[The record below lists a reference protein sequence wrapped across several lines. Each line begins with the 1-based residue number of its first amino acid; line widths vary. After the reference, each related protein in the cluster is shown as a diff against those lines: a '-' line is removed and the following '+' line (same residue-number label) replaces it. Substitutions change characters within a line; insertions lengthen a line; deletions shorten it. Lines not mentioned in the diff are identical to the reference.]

1 MNARILAILRLLALM
16 LLRYGVHGAVG
27 IVFPGYAR
35 RTRGAVHRRNAQSF
49 RQTATDLRGILIKVG
64 QFLSARVDILPD
76 EFTRE
81 LSELQDRVPPLDYEP
96 IRLEVATELGQDP
109 EQIFSSLARIPMA
122 AASLGQVHE
131 AVLPD
136 GQRVAVKVQ
145 YPGITD
151 IVNTD
156 LQALRWVT
164 RILQWWV
171 PTVRFDLLYQE
182 FSINIRLEL
191 DYLHEARSAELFRS
205 NFANDPR
212 VIAPRVF
219 WEYTTQRVLTLEFVD
234 GIKIT
239 NVSELE
245 AKGVQLPA
253 VARLVVE
260 VYMIQLLRH
269 RLFHGDPHPGN
280 LFIQPHPEGP
290 RLVFVDFGLMQPMSP
305 SLYRAVK
312 RSMQAIVERD
322 MAGIVRGM
330 KDLGFVLRTA
340 RTRDIEQVVA
350 FLMSEY
356 RDRPP
361 RELRELTLDD
371 IARDIRELFRVY
383 PYLQLPNNFII
394 VGRTA
399 GMLSG
404 LNAQLDP
411 DLNLVQLAAPY
422 VKEFFRAE
430 ESAADTLLDKA
441 MVWGRSLLQ
450 LPRLLELH
458 LATARREDLRGSE
471 WVDEVQPFF
480 DRLYRLLYRGIL
492 SIVAVLALG
501 FWIWLRGPA
510 QEDWVLLLG
519 LVGAAAGVLLLLS
532 LVRGVWRA

>member
-1 MNARILAILRLLALM
+1 ME
-16 LLRYGVHGAVG
+16 
-27 IVFPGYAR
+27 
-35 RTRGAVHRRNAQSF
+35 
-49 RQTATDLRGILIKVG
+49 LRGVLIKVG

-76 EFTRE
+76 EFTQE
-81 LSELQDRVPPLDYEP
+81 LSELQDRVPPLEYEP
-96 IRLEVATELGQDP
+96 VRLQLAAELGQDP
-109 EQIFSSLARIPMA
+109 DQIFSTFARIPMA

-145 YPGITD
+145 YPGITE

-164 RILQWWV
+164 RIVQWWI
-171 PTVRFDLLYQE
+171 PTIRFDLLYEE
-182 FSINIRLEL
+182 FCTNIRLEL
-191 DYLHEARSAELFRS
+191 DYLHEARSAELFRT

-212 VIAPRVF
+212 VVAPRVF
-219 WEYTTQRVLTLEFVD
+219 WEYSTPRVLTLEFVE

-239 NVSELE
+239 NVVELE

-280 LFIQPHPEGP
+280 LFVQPHPEGP

-305 SLYRAVK
+305 SLSRAVK

-340 RTRDIEQVVA
+340 RTRDIEQVVS
-350 FLMSEY
+350 FMMSEY

-361 RELRELTLDD
+361 RELRELTLED
-371 IARDIRELFRVY
+371 IARDLRELFRVY

-411 DLNLVQLAAPY
+411 DLNIIQLAAPH

-430 ESAADTLLDKA
+430 ESTADTLMEKA
-441 MVWGRSLLQ
+441 MAWGQSVLQ

-458 LATARREDLRGSE
+458 LSTSSREELRASE
-471 WVDEVQPFF
+471 WAEEVQPFF
-480 DRLYRLLYRGIL
+480 EKLYRLLYRGIL
-492 SIVAVLALG
+492 TIVAVAALG
-501 FWIWLRGPA
+501 LWIWLRGPA
-510 QEDWVLLLG
+510 EQDWTMVLEVVG
-519 LVGAAAGVLLLLS
+519 LAAGVMLLVSLL
-532 LVRGVWRA
+532 RGVWRA

>member
-1 MNARILAILRLLALM
+1 MN
-16 LLRYGVHGAVG
+16 
-27 IVFPGYAR
+27 
-35 RTRGAVHRRNAQSF
+35 
-49 RQTATDLRGILIKVG
+49 LRGILIKVG

-76 EFTRE
+76 EFTQE
-81 LSELQDRVPPLDYEP
+81 LAQLQDRVPPLDYEP
-96 IRLEVATELGQDP
+96 IRLQLAAELGQDP
-109 EQIFSSLARIPMA
+109 DQIFSTFATTPMA

-131 AVLPD
+131 ALLPD

-151 IVNTD
+151 VVNTD

-164 RILQWWV
+164 RILQWWI
-171 PTVRFDLLYQE
+171 PTVRFDLLYEE
-182 FSINIRLEL
+182 FCTNIRLEL
-191 DYLHEARSAELFRS
+191 DYLHEARSAELFRT
-205 NFANDPR
+205 NFANDAR

-219 WEYTTQRVLTLEFVD
+219 WEYTTARILTLEFVD

-245 AKGVQLPA
+245 AKGVQLPS

-280 LFIQPHPEGP
+280 LFVQPHPDGP

-305 SLYRAVK
+305 SLSRAVK

-330 KDLGFVLRTA
+330 KDLGFVLRSA
-340 RTRDIEQVVA
+340 RTRDIEQVIS

-371 IARDIRELFRVY
+371 VARDIRELFRVY
-383 PYLQLPNNFII
+383 PYLQVPNNFII
-394 VGRTA
+394 IGRTA

-411 DLNLVQLAAPY
+411 DLNIIQIAAPY
-422 VKEFFRAE
+422 VRDFFRSE
-430 ESAADTLLDKA
+430 DSAADTLLDKA
-441 MVWGRSLLQ
+441 MAWGHSVLQ

-458 LATARREDLRGSE
+458 LAASSREELKSSDLTD
-471 WVDEVQPFF
+471 VVQPLF
-480 DRLYRLLYRGIL
+480 DKMYRLLYRGIL
-492 SIVAVLALG
+492 AIVAVIALG
-501 FWIWLRGPA
+501 LWIWLRGPVE
-510 QEDWVLLLG
+510 QDWVLLIGIVG
-519 LVGAAAGVLLLLS
+519 LSAGILLLIS
-532 LVRGVWRA
+532 LLRGVWRA